1 MVSLLKMCGQEHSVV
16 GGGGLPL
23 VLSPE
28 EADEL
33 SFDAWEVDPRMGL
46 ARIELMSLLC
56 AQ

>member
-1 MVSLLKMCGQEHSVV
+1 MV
-16 GGGGLPL
+16 GGVGLPL
-23 VLSPE
+23 ALSPE

-46 ARIELMSLLC
+46 ARIGLMSLLC